1 MKEKKRRN
9 MRRRKMSG
17 ASERKRSLSWGG
29 VVGVSGRGEKIDDKG
44 EGKGAG
50 ENRWSVRWSC

>member
-1 MKEKKRRN
+1 MEQVNGRGVCR
-9 MRRRKMSG
+9 G
-17 ASERKRSLSWGG
+17 GG